1 MLFAVSGTPSYLACA
16 SLSFGLSV
24 GSNGECLAK
33 CATYSIPFPL
43 QHHAQNV
50 YDYLFL
56 SAHREDRTKFHT
68 LIPSGTRRAIA
79 LLSMCIILPTWCHIA
94 LFNFA
99 FRSVFLDTSTR
110 ASFNFASCSHSFGI
124 LFLHRFQSCFH
135 TRNGLIYAKIMHSH
149 FLFNVMDG
157 FIYSSYLYVP
167 RWDLPRKAAWQGII
181 LGKRR
186 RRGERNGC
194 TTEVMNKGRVI

>member
-1 MLFAVSGTPSYLACA
+1 MVSHS
-16 SLSFGLSV
+16 
-24 GSNGECLAK
+24 
-33 CATYSIPFPL
+33 PL
-43 QHHAQNV
+43 QLRFPQRFLGHLNTRILQFRI
-50 YDYLFL
+50 LF
-56 SAHREDRTKFHT
+56 
-68 LIPSGTRRAIA
+68 
-79 LLSMCIILPTWCHIA
+79 
-94 LFNFA
+94 
-99 FRSVFLDTSTR
+99 
-110 ASFNFASCSHSFGI
+110 SHPFGI

-181 LGKRR
+181 FGKRR